1 MSKFPPNIDGLSF
14 DETLLAL
21 VPGIAAVIIARRL
34 SKRAGRGGPHPGI
47 APSAPA
53 DRGHSSA
60 KREMAQ
66 RLFARPAAPWHRC
79 CRLPVYQH
87 LAAGSPLIGGLF
99 GTVSV
104 GHRSSA

>member
-53 DRGHSSA
+53 DEA
-60 KREMAQ
+60 TAQ
-66 RLFARPAAPWHRC
+66 RSEKWPSVCSRAQQRRGIDAAACPC
-79 CRLPVYQH
+79 I
-87 LAAGSPLIGGLF
+87 S
-99 GTVSV
+99 T
-104 GHRSSA
+104 